1 MSNESIK
8 LAAVLPV
15 GGTEP
20 DNEDVRI
27 MSQDEGEN
35 VAHGISS
42 SDTGSYDNSET
53 QSIKRSIKRSI
64 SHKISRRVLLFGASR
79 SARKSTEETLVGK
92 YAVTQTL
99 LTGVT
104 FKDRDVEEDY
114 YLSRVVDRIALI
126 KDAVNALLLI
136 LPFLIVNRVITRTK
150 EEDFALFDLSED
162 GANVTLIQQLD
173 EEIIDYKKFIMSEDP
188 DQDEYVIFMM
198 VFSLLSLIILRIVSM
213 KTEWFIR

>member
-35 VAHGISS
+35 VAHVSS

-53 QSIKRSIKRSI
+53 QSRSI

-126 KDAVNALLLI
+126 KDAVNALFLI
-136 LPFLIVNRVITRTK
+136 LPLMIVNRVITRTK

-173 EEIIDYKKFIMSEDP
+173 EEIIDYKQHIMSEDP